1 MEPKGLEELLGEEP
15 AVETPTVEAAPE
27 PEATP
32 EPVAAEEVDDGQP
45 RGPDGKFLSK
55 QTGDEPQATAEATPA
70 NPIPDDQFKGY
81 LTEKRKRQELEQQVA
96 ELNARF
102 EAAQRQMPQAQP
114 EAPVDFWDNPTG
126 TIKSEVQQ
134 AVAAALQAEKQ
145 QQTMARINESEVKA
159 KATYAD
165 YDDAFRAFQ
174 QAATANHSLI
184 QQMTAAS
191 DPAEF
196 AYKKGKTALDLERV
210 GSIDELLA
218 NAKAQWEQEARAAMP
233 VPTAALPSTTA
244 TDGSVGGRT
253 GPAWAGP
260 VPLDQLLG

>member
-32 EPVAAEEVDDGQP
+32 EPVAAEDVDDGQP

-102 EAAQRQMPQAQP
+102 EAAQRQPATPEP
-114 EAPVDFWDNPTG
+114 EAEFWDNPKG
-126 TIKSEVQQ
+126 AIASEVQR
-134 AVAAALQAEKQ
+134 AVQQVLQAQAQ
-145 QQTMARINESEVKA
+145 QQTMERINVSETAA
-159 KATYAD
+159 KGKYAD
-165 YDDAFRAFQ
+165 YDDALHAFR
-174 QAATANHSLI
+174 QAASANPSLV
-184 QQMTAAS
+184 QQMTGHA
-191 DPAEF
+191 DPADF
-196 AYKKGKTALDLERV
+196 AYKTGKRSLDLEKL
-210 GSIDELLA
+210 GSLDELIA
-218 NAKAQWEQEARAAMP
+218 AERAKWEQEARAAMP
-233 VPTAALPSTTA
+233 APTVALPSTTA